1 MYFVIY
7 DNTINIFVIHYN
19 IIHIFYCHI
28 LQYNI

>member
-19 IIHIFYCHI
+19 IINIFYCHI